1 MKVKDV
7 MTARSLKY
15 CGLETKIKDVAKIM
29 KDANCGALP
38 IVDKNH
44 KVLGIITD
52 RDICLLLAKKQLAPL
67 EHITIGHLKK
77 SKVYTVTEND
87 DISTVFRLMRTHQI
101 GRLPVVDDKGVL
113 KGIVSLHNIINKSI
127 NNGLKELSDISYSGE
142 NLLKTIHAVTDRYNN
157 ISKPKA
163 KKLASKKS
171 KEKLLENA

>member
-1 MKVKDV
+1 
-7 MTARSLKY
+7 
-15 CGLETKIKDVAKIM
+15 
-29 KDANCGALP
+29 
-38 IVDKNH
+38 
-44 KVLGIITD
+44 
-52 RDICLLLAKKQLAPL
+52 
-67 EHITIGHLKK
+67 
-77 SKVYTVTEND
+77 
-87 DISTVFRLMRTHQI
+87 MRTHQI